1 MAIAGSATSAYRV
14 WIDSDTVHS
23 VPTTT
28 LSTLC
33 VKPDIAIGMMVN
45 SETVTVAGSD
55 MEQLRTLWIS
65 RQQENEAKAK
75 GDE

>member
-14 WIDSDTVHS
+14 WIDGDTIHS

-33 VKPDIAIGMMVN
+33 VKPAIAIGMMVN
-45 SETVTVAGSD
+45 GATVTVAGSD
-55 MEQLRTLWIS
+55 MQQVWTWWRDK
-65 RQQENEAKAK
+65 QQEGQPGE
-75 GDE
+75 